1 MAREV
6 AEVMLGGR
14 VVGYAVIDVD
24 LARSRAELGSAVLL
38 GHPTRSATAGSK
50 EQPCSCPPESLAF
63 AKVKSRRG
71 DAWSLP
77 VRLCATHCRL
87 RLA

>member
-6 AEVMLGGR
+6 AEVDLGGR

-24 LARSRAELGSAVLL
+24 LARSGADLGSAVLF
-38 GHPTRSATAGSK
+38 GHPARSATAES
-50 EQPCSCPPESLAF
+50 EAQSCACPSESLAL
-63 AKVKSRRG
+63 AKVKSKRG

-77 VRLCATHCRL
+77 VRICATHCRL

>member
-6 AEVMLGGR
+6 AEVLLGGR
-14 VVGYAVIDVD
+14 VVGYAIIDVD
-24 LARSRAELGSAVLL
+24 LARSGADLGSAVLF
-38 GHPTRSATAGSK
+38 GHPTRSATAESK
-50 EQPCSCPPESLAF
+50 AQPCSCPPESLAF
-63 AKVKSRRG
+63 AKVISRRG

-77 VRLCATHCRL
+77 VRLCASHCRL